1 MLAIIDYKM
10 GNIYSIQSALSY
22 LGVDSILTDSE
33 DDILNA
39 DFIVLPGVGSFK
51 KAMNYLNTSGLTNVL
66 KIAAL
71 EKKIPFLGICL
82 GMQLLGKSS
91 PEDGLSTGLGLVD
104 GVVERFIYSDNN
116 IKIPHVGFATVD
128 LDTESNLFKGLGKSS
143 DFYFTHSYRMQSEN
157 AGQIIGECE
166 HGEKFVAA
174 IHKEN
179 IYGTQFHPEKS
190 QSNGLIVLKNFLEV
204 R

>member
-1 MLAIIDYKM
+1 MLAIINYKM

-22 LGVDSILTDSE
+22 LGIDSILTDSE
-33 DDILNA
+33 KEILNA
-39 DFIVLPGVGSFK
+39 DYIILPGVGSFK
-51 KAMNYLNTSGLTNVL
+51 KAMDYLSSSGLADIL

-91 PEDGLSTGLGLVD
+91 PEDGFSSGLGLVD
-104 GVVERFIYSDNN
+104 GVVERFNCSDNS

-128 LDTESNLFKGLGKSS
+128 LDTESKLFIGLGKSS
-143 DFYFTHSYRMQSEN
+143 DFYFTHSYRMQSEY
-157 AGQIIGECE
+157 AEQIIGECE

-174 IHKEN
+174 INKDN